1 MTIFSSFRTPIR
13 SGFFLFAC
21 DSAIWRW
28 PHNCL
33 YTGSINFQK
42 NMKGILLTGAVLL
55 TLTSCDFYVEPRYD
69 VRDRVVGKFF
79 VDEYSQ
85 TYNNYASY
93 TIYISKAYSYDE
105 VIIDNFYA
113 NGLQARA
120 YISSSKITIPYQ
132 VVKGY
137 EIEGT
142 GTVFGDNI
150 SLTYSI
156 RDLYRISPTDFC
168 NVEASLIYR

>member
-1 MTIFSSFRTPIR
+1 
-13 SGFFLFAC
+13 
-21 DSAIWRW
+21 
-28 PHNCL
+28 
-33 YTGSINFQK
+33 
-42 NMKGILLTGAVLL
+42 MKGIVLTSAVLL
-55 TLTSCDFYVEPRYD
+55 TLTACDFYVEPRYD
-69 VRDRVVGKFF
+69 DRDQVVGKFY

-113 NGLQARA
+113 SGIQTRA
-120 YISSSKITIPYQ
+120 YISHSRITIPYQ

-137 EIEGT
+137 EIEGS
-142 GTVFGDNI
+142 GTIFGNNI

-156 RDLYRISPTDFC
+156 RDLYHISPTDFC